1 MLPNR
6 QHVVNTGL
14 GAGGAS
20 GAAFTRFVM
29 RVFPL
34 NHRLTAAGEAIA
46 HAADPQQ
53 TLARWI
59 VLETIQAEPTTVADI
74 GRRLGLARQ
83 GVQRLADAL
92 VAGGLATYVANPRHR
107 RASLVQI
114 SPSGLATLRQI
125 QAVQRAWADRVA
137 AGLDPQ
143 QLELACVFIDRVL
156 ERLGRDLGAS
166 ARG

>member
-1 MLPNR
+1 MLPDG
-6 QHVVNTGL
+6 QHVVN
-14 GAGGAS
+14 AGNAARGAS

-46 HAADPQQ
+46 HAANANQ

-59 VLETIQAEPTTVADI
+59 VLETIADQPATVADI
-74 GRRLGLARQ
+74 ARRLGLARQ

-92 VAGGLATYVANPRHR
+92 VAGGLATYEANPRHR

-114 SPSGLATLRQI
+114 SPSGRQSLRQI
-125 QAVQRAWADRVA
+125 QAVQRAWADRMA
-137 AGLDPQ
+137 ADLDPQ
-143 QLELACVFIDRVL
+143 QLEQTCAFIDRVL
-156 ERLGRDLGAS
+156 ERLGQDLSAG